1 MTRQRVSIRTR
12 VSLTVATSA
21 VAFSAPA
28 LAQPEMT
35 YEERAYEYAR
45 PASAAPAVQ
54 PVVFRQEAVV
64 QPIPETQ
71 AGADYTVRDDYRNPA
86 PQYVKTRYVKSR
98 NVAAPAAPQQVV
110 YTQTQAQPVVYPAP
124 HHQQVIQAQ
133 HHAAPIHGVQPQIV
147 QYPHHGQIVPQQS
160 FDRGAWLQECRDRV
174 GGGERRDSNGNVI
187 GGLVGAAA
195 GGLIGNRIAG
205 RGDRLGG
212 TLIGAGVGGL
222 AGLAVGSAIDRG
234 NRADRDEVAQY
245 CEDYLAYYSNGY
257 TQHQGYYGQ
266 QQMMLVPVMIQ
277 VPQRAVTREIVTY
290 ETVEEHVTTY
300 EEVPARRHV
309 APRPTKRI
317 QVAPQPTKR
326 VRYIKGN

>member
-1 MTRQRVSIRTR
+1 MTTRANVSIRQC
-12 VSLTVATSA
+12 VSLSAAASVIA
-21 VAFSAPA
+21 VASPA

-45 PASAAPAVQ
+45 PAASTAETEDVIYREQPVVQ
-54 PVVFRQEAVV
+54 PVPAARYES
-64 QPIPETQ
+64 E
-71 AGADYTVRDDYRNPA
+71 AGADYAVRNDTRSPA
-86 PQYVKTRYVKSR
+86 PQYVKTRYVKTH
-98 NVAAPAAPQQVV
+98 AAPQQVV
-110 YTQTQAQPVVYPAP
+110 YTQRQAQPVVYPAS
-124 HHQQVIQAQ
+124 HQTQRVQ
-133 HHAAPIHGVQPQIV
+133 HHAVQPQIV
-147 QYPHHGQIVPQQS
+147 HYPQQGNLVQQPS
-160 FDRGAWLQECRDRV
+160 FDREAWLAECRDRV
-174 GGGERRDSNGNVI
+174 GGGQRRDSNGDVI

-222 AGLAVGSAIDRG
+222 AGLAVGNAIDRG
-234 NRADRDEVAQY
+234 NRADRDETAQY
-245 CEDYLAYYSNGY
+245 CEEYLAYYSNGY
-257 TQHQGYYGQ
+257 AQNRGYYSQ

-277 VPQRAVTREIVTY
+277 VPQQAVTREIVTY

-300 EEVPARRHV
+300 ENVPAQRRV

-317 QVAPQPTKR
+317 QVAPQPAKR

>member
-1 MTRQRVSIRTR
+1 MTTRANVLIRQC
-12 VSLTVATSA
+12 VSLSA
-21 VAFSAPA
+21 VASVIALASPA
-28 LAQPEMT
+28 FAQPEMT

-45 PASAAPAVQ
+45 PAPATQAAQQVI
-54 PVVFRQEAVV
+54 FREQAVV
-64 QPIPETQ
+64 QPIPAARYENE
-71 AGADYTVRDDYRNPA
+71 AGADYVVSDDYRNPA
-86 PQYVKTRYVKSR
+86 PQYVKTRYVKTH
-98 NVAAPAAPQQVV
+98 AAPQQVV
-110 YTQTQAQPVVYPAP
+110 YTQRQAQPIVYPAD
-124 HHQQVIQAQ
+124 HQAQVVQ
-133 HHAAPIHGVQPQIV
+133 HHAVQPQIV
-147 QYPHHGQIVPQQS
+147 QYPHHGQIAQQPS
-160 FDRGAWLQECRDRV
+160 FDRGAWLAECRDRM
-174 GGGERRDSNGNVI
+174 GGGQRRDSNGNII

-222 AGLAVGSAIDRG
+222 AGLAVGGAIDRG

-245 CEDYLAYYSNGY
+245 CEEYLAYYSNGY
-257 TQHQGYYGQ
+257 TQHQGYYNQ
-266 QQMMLVPVMIQ
+266 QQMMLVPVLIQ

-300 EEVPARRHV
+300 EEVPAQRHV